1 METIRPTATS
11 VLWNGAVAVH
21 CYGARH
27 GDWAIKS
34 WESDDADALNPGIAG
49 RIERV
54 ARDRGAGR
62 LYLPSPNR
70 FDGEIVGS
78 EALTV
83 AWPGGRIF
91 RGAYAE
97 GVTLG
102 KISDACGIASSD
114 CPTIVARS
122 PSTLL
127 AAAAH
132 AGRESLYDAKALF
145 DGAPPRPHA
154 SVTDSIVEALGRDID
169 VFVACGIGPSDFLH
183 PTDDPKH
190 GARNAAMIRHLRE
203 TWGPSCASDGRDG
216 RIDLVELI
224 RLQFEA
230 LGVPRSRVAHDGID
244 TFGDASIDGKPLWHS
259 HRRDKGGKRNFILVI
274 RRS

>member
-1 METIRPTATS
+1 METIRPTSTA
-11 VLWNGAVAVH
+11 VLWGGSVAVH

-34 WESDDADALNPGIAG
+34 WDRDEAEALNPGIAD
-49 RIERV
+49 RVERV

-70 FDGEIVGS
+70 FDGELVVAD
-78 EALTV
+78 ALKV
-83 AWPGGRIF
+83 AWPGDRVF

-97 GVTLG
+97 GVTLE

-114 CPTIVARS
+114 CPTIVARN

-127 AAAAH
+127 VAAAH

-145 DGAPPRPHA
+145 DGAPPRPHD
-154 SVTDSIVEALGRDID
+154 SVTRSIVEALGRDID
-169 VFVACGIGPSDFLH
+169 VFVACGIGPDEFLH

-190 GARNAAMIRHLRE
+190 GARNAAMIRRLRE
-203 TWGPSCASDGRDG
+203 TWGPSCASDDRAG

-224 RLQFEA
+224 RRQFEA
-230 LGVPRSRVAHDGID
+230 LGVPRSRVAHDGAD
-244 TFGDASIDGKPLWHS
+244 TFGDAALDGTPIWHS
-259 HRRDKGGKRNFILVI
+259 HRRDKGGKRNFVLVI